1 MSLCM
6 GFVSRYGGFVEWN
19 SRRRDRDLPLWQPS
33 KRAQLRMVPGMMV
46 QRSTPG
52 MEQGFAM
59 TDQDIRRLQRLSNY
73 QRALGQLTRAVE
85 LAQSRPLSELERQ
98 GLIQAFEFV
107 FELAWNLM
115 KDYFVYQ
122 GNPAITG
129 SRDAIRTAFKQG
141 LVVDGEGWME
151 MIKSRN
157 QTAHAYNESI
167 AIEIAERILARY
179 QDLFVQFQQ
188 RMQGLASEL

>member
-1 MSLCM
+1 M
-6 GFVSRYGGFVEWN
+6 GFASRYGGFVEWN

-33 KRAQLRMVPGMMV
+33 KRAQRRIASGMME

-59 TDQDIRRLQRLSNY
+59 TDQDIRWLQRLSNY

-167 AIEIAERILARY
+167 AIEIAGRILARY

>member
-1 MSLCM
+1 M
-6 GFVSRYGGFVEWN
+6 GFVSWYGGFVEWN
-19 SRRRDRDLPLWQPS
+19 RQSHDRHLSLWQPS
-33 KRAQLRMVPGMMV
+33 KWAQWRIASGMMAQL
-46 QRSTPG
+46 STLG

-59 TDQDIRRLQRLSNY
+59 TDQDIRWLQRLSNY

-157 QTAHAYNESI
+157 QTAHTYNESI